1 MSDVKGRRFGTAALT
16 KIAGLGAVSVLM
28 ILFNML
34 HSEQCLAL
42 SRCSNH
48 IFNELSEQMNKSSVM
63 LIRNMNMLKEGH
75 RKYCLAIYNCSF

>member
-1 MSDVKGRRFGTAALT
+1 M
-16 KIAGLGAVSVLM
+16 SVLM

-48 IFNELSEQMNKSSVM
+48 IFNELSEQMNKISVM
-63 LIRNMNMLKEGH
+63 LIRNMNILKEGH
-75 RKYCLAIYNCSF
+75 RKYFFSNIQLFILKRRWSDRNFKRPLVDNAKQT